1 LTKLINLLG
10 VLGFLLSAGLTTG
23 ALVLYM
29 KLPGIIADAKL
40 ELTEMVTSL
49 IPIPLPVDGLDGDF
63 EGLPLPKESSDSG
76 VPKLPF

>member
-1 LTKLINLLG
+1 MTKLINLLG

-29 KLPGIIADAKL
+29 KLPSIIADAKL

-49 IPIPLPVDGLDGDF
+49 IPIPLPVDGFDGDF
-63 EGLPLPKESSDSG
+63 EGLPLPKESSDSE
-76 VPKLPF
+76 VPQLPF